1 MQWRE
6 QEELQDLFSVYVG
19 RDKDE
24 GKQAT
29 IQKLFSLSDKDAHN
43 LKEVVAAGG
52 FKLEVEEDDSS
63 FF

>member
-1 MQWRE
+1 M
-6 QEELQDLFSVYVG
+6 QDLFSVYVG

-24 GKQAT
+24 GKQAA

-43 LKEVVAAGG
+43 LKEVVNAGG
-52 FKLEVEEDDSS
+52 FKLEAEEDDSS